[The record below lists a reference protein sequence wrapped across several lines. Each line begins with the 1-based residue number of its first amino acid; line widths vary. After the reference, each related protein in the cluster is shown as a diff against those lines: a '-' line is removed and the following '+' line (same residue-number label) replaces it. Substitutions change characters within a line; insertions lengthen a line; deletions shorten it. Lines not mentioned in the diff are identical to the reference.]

1 MTRSWEVEA
10 RFWDVRSLLK
20 TQNSYRFE
28 PNWSGPVRVRFGS
41 ASFSKTRFKFGS
53 FSVSDKG
60 KHLKTKGKIYMV
72 NIYIRT
78 ERKRTNEYIGKI
90 PLNNS
95 YDIIRCI
102 SQHKKKISKI
112 CLLFI
117 KWTTREQSNISIFLY
132 NCKILKNI
140 QKAFTGKSTTFYWK
154 YEFLNHQTELITEIL
169 ILILNN

>member
-1 MTRSWEVEA
+1 MIELYRNEELHCFVCFYMA
-10 RFWDVRSLLK
+10 CFFWYIMFAVK
-20 TQNSYRFE
+20 E
-28 PNWSGPVRVRFGS
+28 CRVLIDNKKIF
-41 ASFSKTRFKFGS
+41 
-53 FSVSDKG
+53 VVWV
-60 KHLKTKGKIYMV
+60 LYLTKGG
-72 NIYIRT
+72 